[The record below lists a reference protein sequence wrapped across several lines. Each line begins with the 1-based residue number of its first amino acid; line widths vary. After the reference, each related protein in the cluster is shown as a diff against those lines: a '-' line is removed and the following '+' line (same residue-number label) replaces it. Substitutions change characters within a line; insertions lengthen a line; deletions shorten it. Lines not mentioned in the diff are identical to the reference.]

1 MSAGPAAMTALEA
14 FATAVGQLDE
24 DLRRLTAFDEAGRHE
39 ALRRF
44 VETGRRLGQSDALIR
59 SVVGYAFDQVA
70 GPMVS
75 LRAEALADVDALL
88 RREGEPDAN
97 GTHPGNG
104 AGPAASRERQA

>member
-1 MSAGPAAMTALEA
+1 MTAAPMTALEA

-24 DLRRLTAFDEAGRHE
+24 DLRRLTAFDEPGRLA
-39 ALRRF
+39 ALQRF

-88 RREGEPDAN
+88 RADGDHAAHGRGNGSN
-97 GTHPGNG
+97 GTAKP
-104 AGPAASRERQA
+104 RERPA

>member
-1 MSAGPAAMTALEA
+1 MTALEA

-24 DLRRLTAFDEAGRHE
+24 DLRRLTAFDEAGRHT
-39 ALRRF
+39 ALQRF

-88 RREGEPDAN
+88 RADGDHAAHGRGNGSN
-97 GTHPGNG
+97 GTAKP
-104 AGPAASRERQA
+104 RERPA

>member
-1 MSAGPAAMTALEA
+1 MTALEG

-24 DLRRLTAFDEAGRHE
+24 DLRRLTAFDEAGRHA

-44 VETGRRLGQSDALIR
+44 VEAGRRLGQSDALIR
-59 SVVGYAFDQVA
+59 SVVSYAFDQVA

-88 RREGEPDAN
+88 RSDGAGSAEGNGNGSAPHDA
-97 GTHPGNG
+97 PGNG
-104 AGPAASRERQA
+104 AAPG

>member
-1 MSAGPAAMTALEA
+1 MTALEA

-24 DLRRLTAFDEAGRHE
+24 DLRRLTAFDEAGRHT
-39 ALRRF
+39 ALQRF

-88 RREGEPDAN
+88 RGDGDHPGDRADHGSNGAN
-97 GTHPGNG
+97 GTAPR
-104 AGPAASRERQA
+104 PRERPA